1 MSTVPDQPEVLDPWS
16 SAEALGLAIAKGEAS
31 STEITQGYLDRIA
44 QLDTKL
50 LAFTYTFEEA
60 ALRAARQLDRELATS
75 GARGPLHGVPIA
87 VKDLFDFAGHSTRAG
102 SRVLKDRHPTVS
114 AHVVHRLET
123 AGMVVLG
130 KTQMVEF
137 GFGGWG
143 SNTVAGTP
151 WNPRDMALHRVPG
164 GSSSGS
170 AVAVAAGLAPA
181 ALGTDTGGSV
191 RTPACWC
198 GIVGLKTS
206 HGLIGRSG
214 VVPLC
219 PTHDTIGP
227 LGRSVRDVALLL
239 GALAGPDPDDPATKQ
254 APTIDVLTDI
264 EQGIAGLRFGILHD
278 DDLARVDPEIRSLFD
293 AALDGIERL
302 GGRLRPIR
310 LPLSIDAYL
319 GKGGDIMSAESYR
332 HLGGYLESPSDP
344 MDPAIRARI
353 ARGRDI
359 TKSDYLSLLEERGSA
374 QVAFLDAFDGLDAL
388 LVPGCHQWPI
398 PVSEVDEDEHP
409 NIFGR
414 FVNFLDLASLAIP
427 IGRNAAGLTAGIQI
441 VVRRF
446 DDALALRIGRAFE
459 RARGGLV
466 VPIPELLG
474 ADKSAR
480 GSKDEGATAMRTRG
494 DANPG
499 TQ

>member
-1 MSTVPDQPEVLDPWS
+1 MSSATGQPEAGALDPWS
-16 SAEALGLAIAKGEAS
+16 PAEALGLAIAQGETS
-31 STEITQGYLDRIA
+31 STEVTQGYLGRIA

-50 LAFTYTFEEA
+50 LAFTHAFEEQ
-60 ALRAARQLDRELATS
+60 ALKAAREPDRELATD

-87 VKDLFDFAGHSTRAG
+87 IKDLFDYAGHPTRAG
-102 SRVLKDRHPTVS
+102 SRVVTDRNPTVS
-114 AHVVHRLET
+114 AHVVRRLER
-123 AGMVVLG
+123 AGMLVLG

-143 SNTVAGTP
+143 TNAVAGTP
-151 WNPRDMALHRVPG
+151 WNPEDMGLHRVPG

-170 AVAVAAGLAPA
+170 AVAVAAGMAPA
-181 ALGTDTGGSV
+181 ALGTDTGGSI

-206 HGLIGRSG
+206 HGLIGRTG

-219 PTHDTIGP
+219 PSQDTVGP
-227 LGRSVRDVALLL
+227 LGRSVRDIALLL
-239 GALAGPDPDDPATKQ
+239 STLAGPDPDDPATKQ
-254 APTIDVLTDI
+254 APGIDPLTDI
-264 EQGIAGLRFGILHD
+264 ERGIAGLRFGILHD
-278 DDLARVDPEIRSLFD
+278 ADLARVDPEIRSLFG
-293 AALDGIERL
+293 AALDEIERL
-302 GGRLRPIR
+302 GGRLQPLR
-310 LPLSIDAYL
+310 LPLSIDAHL

-332 HLGGYLESPSDP
+332 QLGRYLEATTDP
-344 MDPAIRARI
+344 MDPAVRARI
-353 ARGRDI
+353 MRGRDI
-359 TKSDYLSLLEERGSA
+359 TDARYLSLLDERASA
-374 QVAFLDAFDGLDAL
+374 QSAFLEAFDGLDAL

-398 PVSEVDEDEHP
+398 PVSQVDEDEHP

-427 IGRNAAGLTAGIQI
+427 IGSNARGLPAGMQI

-466 VPIPELLG
+466 APMPE
-474 ADKSAR
+474 ASESAK
-480 GSKDEGATAMRTRG
+480 GTRSHDG
-494 DANPG
+494 RRKRHSNA
-499 TQ
+499 